1 MALPVT
7 QAAEEDAA
15 EATAAEATADQA
27 TAADDLEDLEIDLL
41 LTAIARRFGYDFR
54 RYAPASLRRRIRH
67 IVHAEGA
74 PNITSLQARILHERG
89 TLERFVSGLAVH
101 TTRMF
106 RDPPFYEAL
115 RSSVVPLLR
124 TYPFARIWHAGCSTG
139 EEVYSLAILLHE
151 EGIYDRCRIYATD
164 LSDALL
170 DVARRG
176 IYSVKSI
183 SERAEAYRAAGGTR
197 ELSAYYLADDYNA
210 IFAQELRR
218 NVVFS
223 QHNLAVDGSFN
234 EFHVILCRNVMLYFN
249 EDLRAHVHQLFYD
262 SLSSFGVLGLGSKE
276 TIRFTPLADRYVAMS
291 PPVSL
296 YRRIR

>member
-1 MALPVT
+1 MT
-7 QAAEEDAA
+7 QAGDEGAVESTTTEANADEANAGDAV
-15 EATAAEATADQA
+15 EG
-27 TAADDLEDLEIDLL
+27 LEIELL
-41 LTAIARRFGYDFR
+41 LTAIARRYGYDFR

-67 IVHAEGA
+67 IVHTEGA
-74 PNITSLQARILHERG
+74 PNISSLQARILHEPG
-89 TLERFVSGLAVH
+89 TLERFVSSLAVH

-139 EEVYSLAILLHE
+139 EEVYSLAIVLHE
-151 EGIYDRCRIYATD
+151 EGLYDRCRIYATD
-164 LSDALL
+164 LSDAPL

-176 IYSVKSI
+176 VYPLASI
-183 SERAEAYRAAGGTR
+183 DESAQAYRAAGGAR
-197 ELSAYYLADDYNA
+197 DLSAYYLADDRHA
-210 IFAQELRR
+210 IFMQELRR
-218 NVVFS
+218 NIVFS
-223 QHNLAVDGSFN
+223 QHNLATDGSFN

-249 EDLRAHVHQLFYD
+249 EELRAHVHHLFYD

-276 TIRFTPLADRYVAMS
+276 TIRFTPLADRYEALC
-291 PPVSL
+291 PPLSL

>member
-1 MALPVT
+1 MAQPVT
-7 QAAEEDAA
+7 QAAEEDVAEANAPEVAASEANAA
-15 EATAAEATADQA
+15 EDV
-27 TAADDLEDLEIDLL
+27 EDLEIDLL
-41 LTAIARRFGYDFR
+41 LTAIARRYGYDFR

-67 IVHAEGA
+67 IVRTEGA
-74 PNITSLQARILHERG
+74 PSISSLQARILHEPG
-89 TLERFVSGLAVH
+89 TLERFVSSLAVH

-106 RDPPFYEAL
+106 RDPPFYAAL

-151 EGIYDRCRIYATD
+151 EGLYDRCRIYATD
-164 LSDALL
+164 LSDVLL

-176 IYSVKSI
+176 IYSLASMRESAK
-183 SERAEAYRAAGGTR
+183 AYRVAGGASD
-197 ELSAYYLADDYNA
+197 LSAYYLADDRNA
-210 IFAQELRR
+210 IFSQELRR

-223 QHNLAVDGSFN
+223 PHNLAVDGSFN

-249 EDLRAHVHQLFYD
+249 EELRAHVHQLFYD

-276 TIRFTPLADRYVAMS
+276 TIRFTPLADRYEALS
-291 PPVSL
+291 PPLSL